1 MERGYKMRIPNYTE
15 MKHMLAQRESESIS
29 QKDIYEILLF
39 GTKGWNDCDNE
50 QIFDDFIK
58 LFGEHQIPK
67 VEVTK

>member
-1 MERGYKMRIPNYTE
+1 MRIPNYTE

-50 QIFDDFIK
+50 QIFDAFIK